1 MSLSSLAL
9 WLQDKTQKGNG
20 FYFCMVLLYDFTY
33 IFTVGKK
40 KKKNLIDNPI
50 SNNFCF

>member
-1 MSLSSLAL
+1 MSLSSPAL

-20 FYFCMVLLYDFTY
+20 FDICMVSHYDFTS
-33 IFTVGKK
+33 ILTVGK

-50 SNNFCF
+50 SNNFFF